1 MAHSNTLLNTDILS
15 VLPMRSVKT
24 EGIIIKRRNLGEADR
39 LITVI
44 TPYEG
49 KLTIKAAGVRKIT
62 SRRSAHIELLNHAT
76 MSLYKG
82 TGMHVLTEVKMLDD
96 HSKIKAD
103 FTKVGLAYHLCEL
116 VDGLCPE
123 NQENG
128 NVFHLL
134 KNTLKLLAQQDVFMT
149 APKHTRADIDD
160 YTIGTF
166 GISVKD
172 EPRVLM
178 PMTGDSMQETLHK
191 FEIDLLSELGYWNK
205 SDPLSKS
212 FDTHSVIES
221 ILERKLKSHNIFSK
235 LQ

>member
-1 MAHSNTLLNTDILS
+1 
-15 VLPMRSVKT
+15 MRNLKT
-24 EGIIIKRRNLGEADR
+24 EGIIIKRKNLGEADR

-49 KLTIKAAGVRKIT
+49 KLTIKATGVRKIT
-62 SRRSAHIELLNHAT
+62 SRRSAHIELLNHASL
-76 MSLYKG
+76 SLYKG
-82 TGMHVLTEVKMLDD
+82 KGMHVLTEVKMLED
-96 HSKIKAD
+96 HTKIKQD

-128 NVFHLL
+128 NVFYLL
-134 KNTLKLLAQQDVFMT
+134 KNTLKLLGQQDSSVTSPSFI
-149 APKHTRADIDD
+149 HADIND

-166 GISVKD
+166 GLGVSD
-172 EPRVLM
+172 APRVTGGN
-178 PMTGDSMQETLHK
+178 TGDTLRDTLHT
-191 FEIDLLSELGYWNK
+191 FEINLLSELGYWNK

-212 FDTHSVIES
+212 FDTHTLIET

>member
-1 MAHSNTLLNTDILS
+1 
-15 VLPMRSVKT
+15 MRNVKT
-24 EGIIIKRRNLGEADR
+24 EGIIIKRKNLGEADR

-49 KLTIKAAGVRKIT
+49 KLTIKATGVRKIT
-62 SRRSAHIELLNHAT
+62 SRRSAHIELLNHASL
-76 MSLYKG
+76 SLYKG
-82 TGMHVLTEVKMLDD
+82 KGMHVLTEVKMLDD
-96 HSKIKAD
+96 HTKIKQD

-128 NVFHLL
+128 NVYHLL
-134 KNTLKLLAQQDVFMT
+134 KNTLKLLGQQDSSATSPSFV
-149 APKHTRADIDD
+149 HEDIND

-166 GISVKD
+166 GIGVSD
-172 EPRVLM
+172 APRISGSN
-178 PMTGDSMQETLHK
+178 TGDTLRDTLHN
-191 FEIDLLSELGYWNK
+191 FEINLLSELGYWNK
-205 SDPLSKS
+205 SDPLSKN
-212 FDTHSVIES
+212 FDTHTLIET